1 MGTHEQGNE
10 ILPSIFAMNV
20 RTLVAVVFCVTF
32 APAPAD
38 AGAANALECIVCEK
52 IISYIEEGVITSNSS
67 AQHALADVQAFCDM
81 LPGQLG
87 KDCNTTATNLI
98 DPILGEIGNGVPPQ
112 DVCGN
117 EPVNVCSGSDNE
129 ALASA
134 IARNHA
140 KTRAAVSNKS
150 RAMLSLPLR

>member
-1 MGTHEQGNE
+1 MGHEQGNE

-20 RTLVAVVFCVTF
+20 RTLVAMG
-32 APAPAD
+32 
-38 AGAANALECIVCEK
+38 GAANALECIVCEK

-98 DPILGEIGNGVPPQ
+98 DPILEEIGNGVPPQ
-112 DVCGN
+112 DVCSN

-140 KTRAAVSNKS
+140 KTRGRRV
-150 RAMLSLPLR
+150 